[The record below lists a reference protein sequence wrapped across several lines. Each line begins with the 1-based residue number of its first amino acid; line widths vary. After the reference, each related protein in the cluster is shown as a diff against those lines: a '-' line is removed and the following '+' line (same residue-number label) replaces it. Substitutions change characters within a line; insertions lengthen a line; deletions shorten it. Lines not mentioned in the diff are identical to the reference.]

1 MLASFFE
8 KYLYYKKK
16 THVLIPFVKSPDSQ
30 DIMKSIIKNARPD
43 SVYNDRNE
51 KAAKVAWIAINY
63 EQLDK
68 KITA

>member
-51 KAAKVAWIAINY
+51 KAAKVA
-63 EQLDK
+63 
-68 KITA
+68 

>member
-63 EQLDK
+63 EQPDK